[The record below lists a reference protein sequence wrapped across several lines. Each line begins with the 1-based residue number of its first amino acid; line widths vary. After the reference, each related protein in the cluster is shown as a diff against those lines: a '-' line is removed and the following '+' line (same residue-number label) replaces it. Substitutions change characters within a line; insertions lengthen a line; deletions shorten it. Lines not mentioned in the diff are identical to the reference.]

1 MNFPLDFRVKNIH
14 TGQIGR
20 VTHWLDDAMVML
32 EIDGDE
38 IPAFVEDLLPAGL
51 SEQNEPVLTKKMLKN
66 TAPPPPSVVPTVLKI
81 MGGMV
86 ENRGILLAFEPIPLP
101 NGLVG
106 GYKIWLVNDSPDDL
120 LFLFSWKTTAGS
132 SAQIDEKS
140 ASRTCRFLNEMPYE
154 NLNRQP
160 EINFEMRRL
169 TTAGPGE
176 PRHKSLKIRGKTF
189 FQSFQMLPILETE
202 THVLSLFEKTEFEK
216 TGSEIASKPDTESLA
231 DYSKKLTK
239 KSAKPT
245 AEQRATFRWLDLEE
259 KAGFEP
265 EIDLHIEKLVAD
277 PSKLTPGECVQIQ
290 LRRADDFLDRAWRL
304 GIDQVFLI
312 HGLGAGKLRD
322 LIHARLRNRPEIAW
336 FRNEFHRKYG
346 YGATEVIFK

>member
-20 VTHWLDDAMVML
+20 VTRWLDESMVML
-32 EIDGDE
+32 NIDGDE
-38 IPAFVEDLLPAGL
+38 IPAFVEDLLPAG
-51 SEQNEPVLTKKMLKN
+51 SDERNESVLTKKMLKN
-66 TAPPPPSVVPTVLKI
+66 AAPPRPPASPTVLKI

-101 NGLVG
+101 SGLVS

-120 LFLFSWKTTAGS
+120 LFVFSWKTTTGK
-132 SAQIDEKS
+132 SAEIDEKS
-140 ASRTCRFLNEMPYE
+140 ASRTGRFLNEMAYE
-154 NLNRQP
+154 NLNHQP
-160 EINFEMRRL
+160 EISFEIRRL

-176 PRHKSLKIRGKTF
+176 SRHKTLKIKGKTF
-189 FQSFQMLPILETE
+189 FQSLQMLPILETE
-202 THVLSLFEKTEFEK
+202 AHVLPLFEKSELEK
-216 TGSEIASKPDTESLA
+216 MGSEIASKPAAESLA
-231 DYSKKLTK
+231 DYSKKFVK
-239 KSAKPT
+239 KAAKPT
-245 AEQRATFRWLDLEE
+245 AQQRATFRWLDIEE

-277 PSKLTPGECVQIQ
+277 PSKLTPGEIVQIQ
-290 LRRADDFLDRAWRL
+290 LRQAENFLDRAFRL

-322 LIHARLRNRPEIAW
+322 MIHARLRNRSEIAW

>member
-20 VTHWLDDAMVML
+20 VTRWLDDAMVML
-32 EIDGDE
+32 QIDGDE
-38 IPAFVEDLLPAGL
+38 IPAFVEDLLPA
-51 SEQNEPVLTKKMLKN
+51 SSDERNESVLTKKMLKN
-66 TAPPPPSVVPTVLKI
+66 AAPPPPPAAPTVLKI

-101 NGLVG
+101 NGLVS
-106 GYKIWLVNDSPDDL
+106 GYKIWLLNDSPDDF
-120 LFLFSWKTTAGS
+120 LFVFSWKTTAGS

-140 ASRTCRFLNEMPYE
+140 ASRSCRFLNEMPYE

-160 EINFEMRRL
+160 VISFEMRRL
-169 TTAGPGE
+169 TTAGSSE
-176 PRHKSLKIRGKTF
+176 PRHKSLKIKGKTF
-189 FQSFQMLPILETE
+189 FQSLQLLPILENE
-202 THVLSLFEKTEFEK
+202 AHVLPLFEKGEIEK
-216 TGSEIASKPDTESLA
+216 TGSEIASKPAAESLA
-231 DYSKKLTK
+231 DYSKKLAK
-239 KSAKPT
+239 KAAKPT
-245 AEQRATFRWLDLEE
+245 AEQRSTYRWLDLEE

-277 PSKLTPGECVQIQ
+277 ASKLTPGECLQIQ
-290 LRRADDFLDRAWRL
+290 LRRSDDFLDRAWRL

-322 LIHARLRNRPEIAW
+322 MIHARLRNRPEIAW